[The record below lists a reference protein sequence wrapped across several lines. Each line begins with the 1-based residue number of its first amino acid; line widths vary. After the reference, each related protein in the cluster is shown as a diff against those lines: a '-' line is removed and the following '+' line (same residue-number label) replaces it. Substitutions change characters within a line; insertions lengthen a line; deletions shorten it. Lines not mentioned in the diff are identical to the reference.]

1 MKKFHGLLC
10 ALVCLFAV
18 SCMYSD
24 NNIDITYNNSDRYYS
39 MKAKF
44 SKRKTREVE
53 EYMDSRIGNRT
64 KMSFVNT
71 RIDGTIAL
79 DDQTLFYI
87 NKSPGILTIKLDKNA
102 NSEEAYER
110 IKSMCEGIK
119 PIVTNAE

>member
-1 MKKFHGLLC
+1 
-10 ALVCLFAV
+10 
-18 SCMYSD
+18 MYSD

-87 NKSPGILTIKLDKNA
+87 NKSPGILTIKLDKDA